1 MGYRRACGLF
11 STITPAVTLGF
22 LALSV
27 LTAYGQ
33 EPDLSGIY
41 WTKRYNAKVELVGGG
56 ELPLTPAG
64 KKAYE
69 ANMAGLKDGSIE
81 DMARTVCVPDG
92 LPRIWANPYPFE
104 IVYGPPGNL
113 TILYE
118 LSHQVRV
125 VRMNKPMPPEKE
137 LITFPAFN
145 GYSIGRFEGDTLV
158 IESAGFK
165 GSTFADATGAPQSD
179 EMRTVERIRKISPT
193 ELEVLVTVQDKENYT
208 RDWQAR
214 FLFNLRNDLR
224 IEDYVCGEEHRD
236 ISSIPGVRRP

>member
-1 MGYRRACGLF
+1 
-11 STITPAVTLGF
+11 V
-22 LALSV
+22 
-27 LTAYGQ
+27 
-33 EPDLSGIY
+33 
-41 WTKRYNAKVELVGGG
+41 
-56 ELPLTPAG
+56 
-64 KKAYE
+64 
-69 ANMAGLKDGSIE
+69 
-81 DMARTVCVPDG
+81 
-92 LPRIWANPYPFE
+92 WANPYPFE

-137 LITFPAFN
+137 LVAYPAFN

-193 ELEVLVTVQDKENYT
+193 ELEVLITVHDTENYT
-208 RDWQAR
+208 RDWQVR
-214 FLFNLRNDLR
+214 FLFNLRNELR

>member
-11 STITPAVTLGF
+11 GAITPAI
-22 LALSV
+22 LALSA

-41 WTKRYNAKVELVGGG
+41 WTKQYNAKIEIVGGG
-56 ELPLTPAG
+56 ELPFTPAG
-64 KKAYE
+64 KKAHE

-81 DMARTVCVPDG
+81 DTARTVCVPDG
-92 LPRIWANPYPFE
+92 IPRVWANPYPFE

-125 VRMNKPMPPEKE
+125 VRMNKPMPPDKE
-137 LITFPAFN
+137 LVPYPAFN

-179 EMRTVERIRKISPT
+179 EMRTVERIRKISAT

-236 ISSIPGVRRP
+236 ISSVPGVKRP

>member
-11 STITPAVTLGF
+11 GTITPAFTLGV

-41 WTKRYNAKVELVGGG
+41 WTKRYNAKIEIVGGG
-56 ELPLTPAG
+56 ELPFTPAG

-69 ANMAGLKDGSIE
+69 ANMGGLKDGSIE
-81 DMARTVCVPDG
+81 DKARTVCVPDG
-92 LPRIWANPYPFE
+92 IPRVWANPYPFE

-137 LITFPAFN
+137 LIAYPAFN

-165 GSTFADATGAPQSD
+165 GNTFADATGAPQSD
-179 EMRTVERIRKISPT
+179 EMRTVERIRKTSPT
-193 ELEVLVTVQDKENYT
+193 ELEVLVTVHDTENYT